1 MPSAGGNRLA
11 RHWPAGPA
19 TDPPAGRLT
28 TLAPGPQGQPDQPAG
43 QPAMLFLQ
51 GPSVKHATATRP
63 TVRVAPSPGA
73 LRPLLLSLLLLAS
86 AGSAAAQTAV
96 APAAAAASVPTPTL
110 RAEVAKPLQAVQ
122 DAIKAANYPEAAAR
136 LAEAEAM
143 PGLTPYEAYLVQRLK
158 APVLFG
164 QDKPAGALATFETV
178 LASPLLPAAERAAIL
193 ETTIKL
199 ALQLKDYPRASRWMK
214 SYAADGGGNAE
225 IRRLYPQVL
234 SVTGDHAGVVR
245 ELAPQVAADDAAKR
259 VTPEASL
266 RLLAGSQNA
275 LKDSAG
281 YLVSLEKLAASTG
294 KPEYWGELIAR
305 STGRDGFAGER
316 LRIDIYRLMQTVGVK
331 LGPGQ
336 TGDWA
341 FRANQAGLPAEAQKL
356 LDDGFSA
363 GLLGKDDNAE
373 ADRKLREAATKSARQ
388 EAATLA
394 DNEAAALKAK
404 DGNAAFGLGL
414 SAAGT
419 GAHERALGL
428 MNQGVA
434 KGGLRRPDDA
444 LLQLGLV
451 AWRAGKVDEAKRHFA
466 AVKGADGAADL
477 ARLWTVYLTSP
488 ARQ

>member
-1 MPSAGGNRLA
+1 MP
-11 RHWPAGPA
+11 
-19 TDPPAGRLT
+19 
-28 TLAPGPQGQPDQPAG
+28 
-43 QPAMLFLQ
+43 FLQ
-51 GPSVKHATATRP
+51 GPSVKHSTATRP
-63 TVRVAPSPGA
+63 TLRVAPSPSA

-86 AGSAAAQTAV
+86 AGSAGAQTAA
-96 APAAAAASVPTPTL
+96 APAAPAAPAASAATL

-122 DAIKAANYPEAAAR
+122 DAIKAGNYPEAAAR

-143 PGLTPYEAYLVQRLK
+143 PALTPYEAYLVQRLK

-178 LASPLLPAAERAAIL
+178 LASPLLPAAERPAIL

-214 SYAADGGGNAE
+214 TYVAEGGGNAE

-259 VTPEASL
+259 ATPEASL

-281 YLVSLEKLAASTG
+281 YLVSLEKLAANSG

-316 LRIDIYRLMQTVGVK
+316 LRIDIYRLMHAVGVK

-394 DNEAAALKAK
+394 ESEVAALKAK
-404 DGNAAFGLGL
+404 DGSAAFGLGL
-414 SAAGT
+414 SVAGT

-428 MNQGVA
+428 MNQGLA

-444 LLQLGLV
+444 MLHLGQLQ
-451 AWRAGKVDEAKRHFA
+451 WRAGKVADAQRSFS
-466 AVKGADGAADL
+466 AVKGTDGTADL
-477 ARLWTVYLTSP
+477 ARLWAVFLTSP
-488 ARQ
+488 ARP

>member
-1 MPSAGGNRLA
+1 MSP
-11 RHWPAGPA
+11 HVV
-19 TDPPAGRLT
+19 
-28 TLAPGPQGQPDQPAG
+28 PGPG
-43 QPAMLFLQ
+43 L
-51 GPSVKHATATRP
+51 
-63 TVRVAPSPGA
+63 
-73 LRPLLLSLLLLAS
+73 LRPLLLALLLAC
-86 AGSAAAQTAV
+86 AGPAGAQTAA
-96 APAAAAASVPTPTL
+96 APAAPAASAPTL

-122 DAIKAANYPEAAAR
+122 DAIKAANYAEAAAR

-158 APVLFG
+158 APVQFG
-164 QDKPAGALATFETV
+164 QGDQAGALATFEGV
-178 LASPLLPAAERAAIL
+178 LGSPLLTAAERPGML

-199 ALQLKDYPRASRWMK
+199 ALQLKDYPRTTRWMK
-214 SYAADGGGNAE
+214 TYVAEGGSNAE

-234 SVTGDHAGVVR
+234 SVTGDHAGVVG
-245 ELAPQVAADDAAKR
+245 ELAPLVAADAAAKR
-259 VTPEASL
+259 STPEATL

-281 YLVSLEKLAASTG
+281 YLVTLEKLAASTG

-305 STGRDGFAGER
+305 STDREGFAVER
-316 LRIDIYRLMQTVGVK
+316 LRLDVYRLRAAVGLK
-331 LGPGQ
+331 AGPGE

-356 LDDGFSA
+356 LDEGFAA

-373 ADRKLREAATKSARQ
+373 ADRKLREAAAKSARQ

-414 SAAGT
+414 SVSGT
-419 GAHERALGL
+419 GAHERALALMTQGL
-428 MNQGVA
+428 A

-444 LLQLGLV
+444 MLHLGLV
-451 AWRAGKVDEAKRHFA
+451 QWRAGKIEDAQRSFA
-466 AVKGADGAADL
+466 AVKGADGTADL
-477 ARLWTVYLTSP
+477 ARLWTAYLASP
-488 ARQ
+488 ARK

>member
-1 MPSAGGNRLA
+1 MKRS
-11 RHWPAGPA
+11 
-19 TDPPAGRLT
+19 
-28 TLAPGPQGQPDQPAG
+28 
-43 QPAMLFLQ
+43 
-51 GPSVKHATATRP
+51 TATRP
-63 TVRVAPSPGA
+63 TCRVAPSSKG

-86 AGSAAAQTAV
+86 AGSAGAQTAV
-96 APAAAAASVPTPTL
+96 APAAAASAATL

-143 PGLTPYEAYLVQRLK
+143 PALTAYETYLVQRLK

-164 QDKPAGALATFETV
+164 QDKPAGALAIFETV
-178 LASPLLPAAERAAIL
+178 LASPLLPPADRPAIL

-214 SYAADGGGNAE
+214 TYVAEGGGNAE

-234 SVTGDHAGVVR
+234 SLTGDHAGVVR
-245 ELAPQVAADDAAKR
+245 EMALQVAADDAAKR
-259 VTPEASL
+259 PTPEASL

-275 LKDSAG
+275 LKDSVG
-281 YLVSLEKLAASTG
+281 YLVSLEKLAASSG

-305 STGRDGFAGER
+305 TTDRDGFAAER
-316 LRIDIYRLMQTVGVK
+316 LRIEVYRLMHAVGVK

-336 TGDWA
+336 IGDWA
-341 FRANQAGLPAEAQKL
+341 VRANQAGLPAEAQKL

-363 GLLGKDDNAE
+363 GLLGKDENAE

-394 DNEAAALKAK
+394 DSEAAALKAQ

-414 SAAGT
+414 SVAGT
-419 GAHERALGL
+419 GAHERAREL

-444 LLQLGLV
+444 QLQLGLV
-451 AWRAGKVDEAKRHFA
+451 AWRAGKIDEARRSFA

-477 ARLWTVYLTSP
+477 ARLWTVYLASP

>member
-1 MPSAGGNRLA
+1 M
-11 RHWPAGPA
+11 
-19 TDPPAGRLT
+19 
-28 TLAPGPQGQPDQPAG
+28 
-43 QPAMLFLQ
+43 
-51 GPSVKHATATRP
+51 KHATATRP

-96 APAAAAASVPTPTL
+96 APAAAASGPTPTL

-143 PGLTPYEAYLVQRLK
+143 PALTPYEAYVVQRLQ
-158 APVLFG
+158 VSERLRG
-164 QDKPAGALATFETV
+164 GVQAGAITGLEAV
-178 LASPLLPAAERAAIL
+178 LASAYLPAAERAPFI
-193 ETTIKL
+193 ETTISL
-199 ALQLKDYPRASRWMK
+199 AMQLKDYPRAGRWMK
-214 SYAADGGGNAE
+214 IYLDEGGNNVE
-225 IRRLYPQVL
+225 VRRLYPRVL
-234 SVTGDHAGVVR
+234 GELGDHAGVVR
-245 ELAPQVAADDAAKR
+245 ELTPEIAADASAKR
-259 VTPEASL
+259 ITPEQTL
-266 RLLAGSQNA
+266 RTLAISQEA
-275 LKDSAG
+275 LKDNAG
-281 YLVSLEKLAASTG
+281 YLVTLERLAAGTG
-294 KPEYWGELIAR
+294 KPDYWGQLIAR
-305 STGRDGFAGER
+305 VIKRDGFAGER
-316 LRIDIYRLMQTVGVK
+316 LRIDIYRLMQAVGVK

-414 SAAGT
+414 SVAGS
-419 GAHERALGL
+419 GAHERALSL